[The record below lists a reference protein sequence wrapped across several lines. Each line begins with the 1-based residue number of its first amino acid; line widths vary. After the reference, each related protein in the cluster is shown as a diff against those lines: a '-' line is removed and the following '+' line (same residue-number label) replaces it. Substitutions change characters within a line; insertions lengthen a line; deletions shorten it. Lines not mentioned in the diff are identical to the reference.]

1 MDMEKLRQ
9 QLVKSEGIVYS
20 TYHDILGLK
29 TCGIGHLCREGE
41 PEFDMPI
48 GTEISEERVTELFE
62 QDIQT
67 CINDCK
73 KIYDDWDSMPETVKI
88 VCCDMMYNLGYPRYS
103 KFSKTISYIRD
114 GKWLK
119 ASEEMLDSK
128 WSRQLPNRSKH
139 LSEMMASV
147 EEKA

>member
-1 MDMEKLRQ
+1 MEMEKLRQ

-48 GTEISEERVTELFE
+48 GEEISEDRVTELFE

-103 KFSKTISYIRD
+103 KFSKTITTSTLTI
-114 GKWLK
+114 
-119 ASEEMLDSK
+119 
-128 WSRQLPNRSKH
+128 N
-139 LSEMMASV
+139 
-147 EEKA
+147 

>member
-1 MDMEKLRQ
+1 
-9 QLVKSEGIVYS
+9 
-20 TYHDILGLK
+20 
-29 TCGIGHLCREGE
+29 
-41 PEFDMPI
+41 
-48 GTEISEERVTELFE
+48 
-62 QDIQT
+62 
-67 CINDCK
+67 
-73 KIYDDWDSMPETVKI
+73 MPETVKI

-103 KFSKTISYIRD
+103 KFSKTISYIKDRQ
-114 GKWLK
+114 WLK

>member
-1 MDMEKLRQ
+1 MNLEKLKD
-9 QLVKSEGIVYS
+9 QLIIDEGVKYESYLD
-20 TYHDILGLK
+20 HLGLK
-29 TCGIGHLCREGE
+29 TVRIGHLCRDSE
-41 PEFDMPI
+41 PEYDLPL
-48 GTEISEERVTELFE
+48 GAKISEDRCTELFE

-67 CINDCK
+67 VIMDCK
-73 KIYDDWDSMPETVKI
+73 KIYDDWDHLPDEI
-88 VCCDMMYNLGYPRYS
+88 QQICANMMFNLGYPRYS

-147 EEKA
+147 EQKA